1 MDLLRCGLVR
11 PERTS
16 RGQIDSTLW
25 CGAETF
31 DSAPLQR
38 LLDRNTRAVQHVSA
52 LRDYLTF
59 LLAEDAACD
68 LGIGPV
74 LAVYSTSGIDYHN
87 LTRAVEFVFYR
98 SAAEAILKSDPELR
112 RHSGATHQEL
122 RRQFQELDREYL
134 ELRRTELISK
144 LGQRSCPSGN
154 SVGPVSELS
163 ELALVRR
170 VAGQTRPRIS
180 VRDLMLRAGRAIQA
194 LKPCWMMSPM
204 SVAQYLEPGKLGF
217 DLVIMDEASQIR
229 REEALGA
236 IARGKKA
243 VIVGDQLQLPPSP
256 FFQRLSEG
264 DLADDD
270 EFDETKQDSVLEAAA
285 GRFYP
290 CRRLKWHYR
299 SEHGSLIQ
307 FSNHEF
313 YDDQLTVFP
322 SPHYD
327 HPEYGVSLE
336 QTGGKYD
343 SGLNEIEG
351 KKVVAAAIKFMRS
364 YPAQSLGIVAVNA
377 KQAEFIR
384 EQLDRECA
392 NDESAAAY
400 VQKWEPTLESVFVK
414 NLENVQGDERDVIF
428 ISTVYG
434 KNREGKFYQRFGPI
448 NGIYGHR
455 RLNVLFTR
463 AKKKVTV
470 FTSMI
475 PEEIEEEGKQWG
487 VRVLKGYLQFAR
499 DGFVAIP
506 TVQGECESEF
516 EEWVLQVLLA
526 HGYQAVPQ
534 VGVCGYRIDI
544 AVRDPERPSTYL
556 CGVECDGATYHSAR
570 SVRERDRLRQEI
582 LEKYGW
588 KLYRIWSTDWF
599 RNPNLQTNRL
609 LAYLQQLR
617 TPFAAPSE
625 SSALP
630 LTPPLF

>member
-1 MDLLRCGLVR
+1 
-11 PERTS
+11 
-16 RGQIDSTLW
+16 
-25 CGAETF
+25 
-31 DSAPLQR
+31 
-38 LLDRNTRAVQHVSA
+38 
-52 LRDYLTF
+52 
-59 LLAEDAACD
+59 
-68 LGIGPV
+68 
-74 LAVYSTSGIDYHN
+74 
-87 LTRAVEFVFYR
+87 
-98 SAAEAILKSDPELR
+98 
-112 RHSGATHQEL
+112 
-122 RRQFQELDREYL
+122 
-134 ELRRTELISK
+134 
-144 LGQRSCPSGN
+144 
-154 SVGPVSELS
+154 
-163 ELALVRR
+163 
-170 VAGQTRPRIS
+170 
-180 VRDLMLRAGRAIQA
+180 
-194 LKPCWMMSPM
+194 M
-204 SVAQYLEPGKLGF
+204 SVAQYLEPGKLSF

-322 SPHYD
+322 SPYYD

-336 QTGGKYD
+336 QTCGTYD

-351 KKVVAAAIKFMRS
+351 KKVVAAAVKFMRS

-434 KNREGKFYQRFGPI
+434 
-448 NGIYGHR
+448 
-455 RLNVLFTR
+455 
-463 AKKKVTV
+463 
-470 FTSMI
+470 
-475 PEEIEEEGKQWG
+475 
-487 VRVLKGYLQFAR
+487 
-499 DGFVAIP
+499 
-506 TVQGECESEF
+506 
-516 EEWVLQVLLA
+516 
-526 HGYQAVPQ
+526 
-534 VGVCGYRIDI
+534 
-544 AVRDPERPSTYL
+544 
-556 CGVECDGATYHSAR
+556 
-570 SVRERDRLRQEI
+570 
-582 LEKYGW
+582 
-588 KLYRIWSTDWF
+588 
-599 RNPNLQTNRL
+599 
-609 LAYLQQLR
+609 
-617 TPFAAPSE
+617 
-625 SSALP
+625 
-630 LTPPLF
+630 

>member
-1 MDLLRCGLVR
+1 
-11 PERTS
+11 
-16 RGQIDSTLW
+16 
-25 CGAETF
+25 
-31 DSAPLQR
+31 
-38 LLDRNTRAVQHVSA
+38 
-52 LRDYLTF
+52 
-59 LLAEDAACD
+59 
-68 LGIGPV
+68 
-74 LAVYSTSGIDYHN
+74 
-87 LTRAVEFVFYR
+87 
-98 SAAEAILKSDPELR
+98 
-112 RHSGATHQEL
+112 
-122 RRQFQELDREYL
+122 
-134 ELRRTELISK
+134 
-144 LGQRSCPSGN
+144 
-154 SVGPVSELS
+154 
-163 ELALVRR
+163 
-170 VAGQTRPRIS
+170 
-180 VRDLMLRAGRAIQA
+180 
-194 LKPCWMMSPM
+194 M
-204 SVAQYLEPGKLGF
+204 SVAQYLEPGKLSF

-322 SPHYD
+322 SPYYD

-336 QTGGKYD
+336 QTCGTYD

-351 KKVVAAAIKFMRS
+351 KKVVAAAVKFMRS

-434 KNREGKFYQRFGPI
+434 KNREGKFFQRFGPI

-475 PEEIEEEGKQWG
+475 PEEIEEEGKQRG
-487 VRVLKGYLQFAR
+487 VKVLKGYLQFAR

-506 TVQGECESEF
+506 TEQGECESEF
-516 EEWVLQVLLA
+516 EEWVLQALRA

-544 AVRDPERPSTYL
+544 AVRHPEKPSTYL

-609 LAYLQQLR
+609 LTYLQQLQ
-617 TPFAAPSE
+617 TPSPAFSE
-625 SSALP
+625 SSGLP